1 MSLKNLKP
9 LSATVTI
16 RGEKIKVGGIT
27 NDGIFGLYVR
37 FPIIP
42 KWLSGNATMEDIMTS
57 APDALAA
64 IIACACGFPGDEEA
78 ESVASKLTLDESAAL
93 LEKIIP
99 FTMPDGLGPFV
110 LRVNAIGLAL
120 AGPQALSAGKS
131 NPAGTSQGASKRSL
145 PSGIERKTSGK

>member
-9 LSATVTI
+9 LSATVTV

-42 KWLSGNATMEDIMTS
+42 KWLSGNATLDDIMSS

-64 IIACACGFPGDEEA
+64 IIAASCGFPGDEEA
-78 ESVASKLTLDESAAL
+78 EAVARKLTLDESAAL

-120 AGPQALSAGKS
+120 AGPQALSDGKS
-131 NPAGTSQGASKRSL
+131 KADGTSPAASKRSL
-145 PSGIERKTSGK
+145 PAGIERKTSGK

>member
-9 LSATVTI
+9 LSATVII
-16 RGEKIKVGGIT
+16 RGEPITVGGVT
-27 NDGIFGLYVR
+27 NDGIWGLYMR

-42 KWLSGNATMEDIMTS
+42 KWLSGNATMEDIMQS

-64 IIACACGFPGDEEA
+64 IIAAGCGDPGDPEA
-78 ESVASKLTLDESAAL
+78 EAVASKLSIDETATL

-110 LRVNAIGLAL
+110 LKVNAIGLAL
-120 AGPQALSAGKS
+120 AGPQASSDGKS
-131 NPAGTSQGASKRSL
+131 KADGISPEASKRSL
-145 PSGIERKTSGK
+145 PAGIERKTSGK

>member
-42 KWLSGNATMEDIMTS
+42 KWLSGNATVEDILTS

-64 IIACACGFPGDEEA
+64 IIASACGFPGDEEA
-78 ESVASKLTLDESAAL
+78 EAVAAKLTLDESAML

-120 AGPQALSAGKS
+120 AGQQALSDGKS
-131 NPAGTSQGASKRSL
+131 KAAGTSPAASKRSY
-145 PSGIERKTSGK
+145 PAGIEVKTSGK